1 VRTIK
6 QELFLILA
14 WAVAALVVL
23 FIGLW
28 GFGIW
33 YGEWIGYNASWK
45 VSDGGGNNAKINFCN
60 IAVVSING
68 DIITIDGA
76 TTAEGEEA
84 PPTTNADDMIA
95 LLRAAE
101 ADPRVLGVIV
111 NIDSLGGT
119 PVASE
124 LIANALKSLSLPT
137 VALIREFG
145 TSGGYL
151 VATGADTI
159 IASPFSDVGSIGITL
174 SYLEYWE
181 KNAKEGLRFVSLSS
195 GKYKD
200 YGNPGKP
207 LTADERALLERD
219 LKIYHDQFVKEVA
232 ENRNLSFEDVAKL
245 ADGSSMPGELAL
257 QNKLID
263 SLGDQE
269 TARAW
274 FAGRLGKSSEEIIF
288 CE

>member
-1 VRTIK
+1 MRTIK

-14 WAVAALVVL
+14 WAITALVVF

-28 GFGIW
+28 G
-33 YGEWIGYNASWK
+33 YGAWHDEWSGYNASWE
-45 VSDGGGNNAKINFCN
+45 VSDGVCN
-60 IAVVSING
+60 IAVASVNG
-68 DIITIDGA
+68 DITTMGGAA
-76 TTAEGEEA
+76 TTEGEEDSLI
-84 PPTTNADDMIA
+84 TNADDVLA
-95 LLRAAE
+95 LLRSAE
-101 ADPRVLGVIV
+101 ADPNILGVIV
-111 NIDSLGGT
+111 NIDSLGGA

-124 LIANALKSLSLPT
+124 LIANALKNLSLPT

-151 VATGADTI
+151 AATGADTI
-159 IASPFSDVGSIGITL
+159 IASPLSDVGSIGVTL
-174 SYLEYWE
+174 SYLENWE

-200 YGNPGKP
+200 YGNPDKP
-207 LTADERALLERD
+207 LTAEERALLERD
-219 LKIYHDQFVKEVA
+219 LKIYHDQFIKEVS
-232 ENRNLSFEDVAKL
+232 ENRNLPIEDVAKL

-263 SLGDQE
+263 ALGDQE

-274 FAGRLGKSSEEIIF
+274 FAGELGLSDGEIIF

>member
-1 VRTIK
+1 MRTIR
-6 QELFLILA
+6 EEILLTLA
-14 WAVAALVVL
+14 DAVIIIIFF

-28 GFGIW
+28 G
-33 YGEWIGYNASWK
+33 YGMWHDEWSGYNASWNEN
-45 VSDGGGNNAKINFCN
+45 VSDGVCN
-60 IAVVSING
+60 IAVASVSG
-68 DIITIDGA
+68 GITTISGA
-76 TTAEGEEA
+76 TTTEEEDSFI
-84 PPTTNADDMIA
+84 TNADDVIA
-95 LLRAAE
+95 LLRSAE
-101 ADPRVLGVIV
+101 ADLNVLGVII
-111 NIDSLGGT
+111 NIDSLGGA

-124 LIANALKSLSLPT
+124 LIANALKNLSLPT

-151 VATGADTI
+151 AATGADTI
-159 IASPFSDVGSIGITL
+159 IASPFSDVGSIGVTL
-174 SYLEYWE
+174 SYLENWE

-200 YGNPGKP
+200 YGNPDKP
-207 LTADERALLERD
+207 LTTEERTLFERD
-219 LKIYHDQFVKEVA
+219 LKIYHDQFVKEVS
-232 ENRNLSFEDVAKL
+232 ENRNLPIEDISKL

-263 SLGDQE
+263 ALGNQE

-274 FAGRLGKSSEEIIF
+274 FAGELGISNEEVIF

>member
-1 VRTIK
+1 MRTIR
-6 QELFLILA
+6 EEILLTLA
-14 WAVAALVVL
+14 DAVIIIIFF

-28 GFGIW
+28 G
-33 YGEWIGYNASWK
+33 YGMWHDGWSGYNASWNEN
-45 VSDGGGNNAKINFCN
+45 VSDGVCN
-60 IAVVSING
+60 IAVASVSG
-68 DIITIDGA
+68 GITTISGA
-76 TTAEGEEA
+76 TTTEEEDSFI
-84 PPTTNADDMIA
+84 TNADDVIA
-95 LLRAAE
+95 LLRSAE
-101 ADPRVLGVIV
+101 ADLNVLGVII
-111 NIDSLGGT
+111 NIDSLGGA

-124 LIANALKSLSLPT
+124 LIANALKNLSLPT

-151 VATGADTI
+151 AATGADTI
-159 IASPFSDVGSIGITL
+159 IASPFSDVGSIGVTL
-174 SYLEYWE
+174 SYLENWE

-200 YGNPGKP
+200 YGNPDKP
-207 LTADERALLERD
+207 LTAEERTLLERD
-219 LKIYHDQFVKEVA
+219 LKIYHDQFVKEVS
-232 ENRNLSFEDVAKL
+232 ENRNLPIEDISKL

-263 SLGDQE
+263 ALGDQE

-274 FAGRLGKSSEEIIF
+274 FAGELGISNEEVIF

>member
-1 VRTIK
+1 MRTIR
-6 QELFLILA
+6 EEILLTLA
-14 WAVAALVVL
+14 DAVIIIIFF

-28 GFGIW
+28 G
-33 YGEWIGYNASWK
+33 YGMWHDEWSGYNASWNEN
-45 VSDGGGNNAKINFCN
+45 VSDGVCN
-60 IAVVSING
+60 IAVASVSG
-68 DIITIDGA
+68 GITTISGA
-76 TTAEGEEA
+76 TTTEEEDSFI
-84 PPTTNADDMIA
+84 TNADDVIA
-95 LLRAAE
+95 LLRSAE
-101 ADPRVLGVIV
+101 ADLNVLGVII
-111 NIDSLGGT
+111 NIDSLGGA

-124 LIANALKSLSLPT
+124 LIANALKNLSLPT

-151 VATGADTI
+151 AATGADTI
-159 IASPFSDVGSIGITL
+159 IASPFSDVGSIGVTL
-174 SYLEYWE
+174 SYLENWE

-200 YGNPGKP
+200 YGNPDKP
-207 LTADERALLERD
+207 LTAEERTLLERD
-219 LKIYHDQFVKEVA
+219 LKIYHDQFVKEVS
-232 ENRNLSFEDVAKL
+232 ENRNLPIEDISKL

-263 SLGDQE
+263 ALGDQE

-274 FAGRLGKSSEEIIF
+274 FAGELGISNEEVIF

>member
-1 VRTIK
+1 MRTIK
-6 QELFLILA
+6 QELLLILA
-14 WAVAALVVL
+14 WAVVALAVF

-28 GFGIW
+28 GFGVW
-33 YGEWIGYNASWK
+33 HDEWSGYNASWN
-45 VSDGGGNNAKINFCN
+45 VSDGVCN
-60 IAVVSING
+60 IAVASVNG
-68 DIITIDGA
+68 DITTMGGA
-76 TTAEGEEA
+76 TTTEGEEDLLI
-84 PPTTNADDMIA
+84 TNADDVLA
-95 LLRAAE
+95 LLRSAE
-101 ADPRVLGVIV
+101 ADQNVLGVIV
-111 NIDSLGGT
+111 NIDSLGGA

-124 LIANALKSLSLPT
+124 IIANALKNSPLPT

-151 VATGADTI
+151 AATGADTI
-159 IASPFSDVGSIGITL
+159 IASPFSDVGSIGVTL
-174 SYLEYWE
+174 SYLENWE

-200 YGNPGKP
+200 YGNPDKP
-207 LTADERALLERD
+207 LTAEERTLLERD
-219 LKIYHDQFVKEVA
+219 LKIYHDQFVKEVS
-232 ENRNLSFEDVAKL
+232 ENRNLPIEDISKL

-263 SLGDQE
+263 ALGDQE

-274 FAGRLGKSSEEIIF
+274 FAGELGISNEEVIF